1 MILLKHLFQQIF
13 KQFVVII
20 FLLIMNEQIN
30 FLKKPKFLKLKKE
43 LEQLKQ
49 LQQEI
54 YANNLFFIKMLLRI
68 WRKTY
73 FELQLDFLK
82 DFKLVNHSFLSY

>member
-1 MILLKHLFQQIF
+1 LILLKHLFQQIF